1 MVVVEAGKTLLAGY
15 HVRGD
20 TSTFRE
26 LNMPVLGVWGPEI
39 TGLCTRTYRDIEH
52 CVRCMGP

>member
-26 LNMPVLGVWGPEI
+26 LNMPVLGVWGPEM
-39 TGLCTRTYRDIEH
+39 TGVYTI
-52 CVRCMGP
+52 